1 MSEKLPIAV
10 FICLTCTLLSGHRV
24 DAFQLPL
31 STHRNVLSSRGG
43 GGYVSLSNNK
53 YYLQPNRLTVI
64 SAKQRDDDET
74 PEGDDD
80 GYINASDQIDFDE
93 INKLFDDVPNYGS
106 IRSLESPYENYN
118 PIDPLSVDEIELW
131 IARNNLQ
138 QQKKEKSRI
147 KKLLFPWLD
156 PITSLLL
163 PKKYSPKVVGAEK
176 NNNARNT
183 KRRTSSSLSFQ
194 HFWTRPNTV
203 RNMLVTINILAF
215 VYQIATAVQYLP
227 GFNRVLAMSV
237 AGDAYSAAAASAVS
251 NIPQW
256 TVSEVVLRALGF
268 VGGGA
273 GIVISS
279 GSSAMRGG
287 RGPIAAHSMGPF
299 FLDYAHQSYPLSHF
313 QKHRY
318 LSSGFLHGSFL
329 HLFMNLRAMLSLP
342 SWLEDG
348 IGKGLYLTAYLTAIV
363 TGNIAH
369 TLSTIG
375 DLSGRAASSLC
386 IGASGGI
393 TGLYGLMLASLMKM
407 GNDSAVN
414 IVLRQMMWLLAFGF
428 LVPNVSNAGHV
439 GGFLGGWLIGYLFG
453 PGYERSYTLN
463 RIGGGRDHADWEFR
477 QMMGPGVY
485 PSFDKAIFPLKY
497 LWYSIGL
504 AVLAKPQFRA
514 IPFALVKG
522 VLEPGSLSGIRSLVI

>member
-1 MSEKLPIAV
+1 MMNK
-10 FICLTCTLLSGHRV
+10 TLFSTLQLLFCINLLQYGV

-31 STHRNVLSSRGG
+31 PSARLASGRGG
-43 GGYVSLSNNK
+43 AFRNGNLLTAHDSSNDDE
-53 YYLQPNRLTVI
+53 LP
-64 SAKQRDDDET
+64 DDDINE
-74 PEGDDD
+74 D
-80 GYINASDQIDFDE
+80 GFLNASDNIDFDE
-93 INKLFDDVPNYGS
+93 INKLFDDIPNYGS
-106 IRSLESPYENYN
+106 IRSLEQENCN
-118 PIDPLSVDEIELW
+118 PIDPLSVDEIEYW
-131 IARNNLQ
+131 MAKNNLQ
-138 QQKKEKSRI
+138 QQQKEKSRLR
-147 KKLLFPWLD
+147 KLLFPWVG

-163 PKKYSPKVVGAEK
+163 PKKYSSSRTVVGEK
-176 NNNARNT
+176 DIGRNT
-183 KRRTSSSLSFQ
+183 KRKSPSPISFK
-194 HFWTRPNTV
+194 HFWTRPNTA
-203 RNMLVTINILAF
+203 RNLLVSLNILAF
-215 VYQIATAVQYLP
+215 VYQIVTAVRFLP

-237 AGDAYSAAAASAVS
+237 AGDAYTAAATAAVS

-256 TVSEVVLRALGF
+256 SKTEVVLRALGF

-279 GSSAMRGG
+279 GSSGMRGG

-369 TLSTIG
+369 TISTIG
-375 DLSGRAASSLC
+375 DLSGRAAGSLC

-393 TGLYGLMLASLMKM
+393 CGLYGLMLASLMKM
-407 GNDSAVN
+407 GNDGAVSV
-414 IVLRQMMWLLAFGF
+414 VLKQMIWLLAFGF

-463 RIGGGRDHADWEFR
+463 RIGGGRDHADFEFR

-485 PSFDKAIFPLKY
+485 PSFEKAIFPLKY
-497 LWYSIGL
+497 LWYSIGF
-504 AVLAKPQFRA
+504 AICAKPELRA
-514 IPFALVKG
+514 IPLALFKG
-522 VLEPGSLSGIRSLVI
+522 ILEPGSLSGVRAFIR